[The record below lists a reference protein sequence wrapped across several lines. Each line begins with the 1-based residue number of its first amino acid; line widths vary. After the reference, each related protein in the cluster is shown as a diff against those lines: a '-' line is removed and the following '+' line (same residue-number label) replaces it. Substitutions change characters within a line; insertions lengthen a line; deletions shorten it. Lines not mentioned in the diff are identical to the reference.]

1 MSNTI
6 INFFSNYIEVEV
18 NPEYFIFRKS
28 GKEIVVRTVIYLSTD
43 TRPRV
48 LAVGDEH
55 IPSTPNVRIDLFGS
69 EENSMLIEKGGCLD
83 AYFRHCIRLLN
94 RPSYFIG
101 LRPNVIF
108 LNVSSLNG
116 ILGGYQ
122 RVVLKSI
129 ASNAGV
135 LKSNFKN

>member
-1 MSNTI
+1 MFNAI
-6 INFFSNYIEVEV
+6 INFFKNYIEVEV
-18 NPEYFIFRKS
+18 HPEYFIFRKS
-28 GKEIVVRTVIYLSTD
+28 GKEIAVKTVIYLSTD

-48 LAVGDEH
+48 LAVGDDH

-69 EENSMLIEKGGCLD
+69 EEKSLLIEKGGCLD
-83 AYFRHCIRLLN
+83 AYFRHCIWLLN

-101 LRPNVIF
+101 LRPNVI
-108 LNVSSLNG
+108 

-122 RVVLKSI
+122 MVVLKSI

-135 LKSNFKN
+135 MKSIFRN